1 MRLASSCCGIQVIA
15 DMTAYI
21 ANHLKKNRILEK
33 RKQEL
38 GHAIIN
44 DHNPEKI
51 QRAAE
56 KLRYAQLN
64 VFKCDYA
71 KRTVRPIHHYT
82 PDEEA
87 QQWERYSVEEIIEK
101 YLSEN
106 PIDSKVLYIER
117 ACDLVLGIPSD
128 LTAHDLMIEKYEEGT
143 TSSFNAMTFKE
154 RVVNDSGSPN
164 EETSD

>member
-1 MRLASSCCGIQVIA
+1 
-15 DMTAYI
+15 MTAYI
-21 ANHLKKNRILEK
+21 ANHLKKKRILEK

-44 DHNPEKI
+44 DYSPEKI

-87 QQWERYSVEEIIEK
+87 QQWEQYSVEEIIEN

-106 PIDSKVLYIER
+106 PIDSEVINLERVCDPVLS
-117 ACDLVLGIPSD
+117 IPFE
-128 LTAHDLMIEKYEEGT
+128 LTVHDLMIEKYEEGT

-154 RVVNDSGSPN
+154 KVVSDSGSPN